1 MLFASGK
8 TLRNADAIS
17 FWDRFI
23 FALGVAPDWCLP
35 LRDEPPLGS

>member
-8 TLRNADAIS
+8 TLREPGAIS

-35 LRDEPPLGS
+35 LRDEPHHGS